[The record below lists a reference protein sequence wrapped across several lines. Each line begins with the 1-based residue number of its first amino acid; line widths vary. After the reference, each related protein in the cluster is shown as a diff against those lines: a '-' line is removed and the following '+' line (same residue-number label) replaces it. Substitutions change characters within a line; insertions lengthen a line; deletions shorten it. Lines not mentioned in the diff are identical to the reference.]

1 MRDAIKKG
9 MALGFGLAVASKEQA
24 EKVFDE
30 LVKKGELTKQES
42 KEFMNTVIE
51 KGGEKQELFDK
62 KLQEQ
67 MKKMLSEWNVA
78 TKDEVE
84 KLEQRIIQLE
94 LQLKNKE

>member
-9 MALGFGLAVASKEQA
+9 MALGFGLAAASKEQA

-42 KEFMNTVIE
+42 KEFMETVME

-67 MKKMLSEWNVA
+67 LKKVLSEWNVA

-84 KLEQRIIQLE
+84 RLEQRITQLE